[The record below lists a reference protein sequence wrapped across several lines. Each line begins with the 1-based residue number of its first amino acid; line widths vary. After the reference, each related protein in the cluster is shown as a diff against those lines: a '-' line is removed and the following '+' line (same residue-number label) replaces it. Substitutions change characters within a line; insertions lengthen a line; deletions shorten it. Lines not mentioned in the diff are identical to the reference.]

1 MSAEEKLVDN
11 VRAYLAGVGQIT
23 EVKMF
28 GGDSFMLNGNM
39 IAAVSKRGLLLR
51 VGKDRH
57 RDALTRAGARR
68 MEMRGRVMEGYV
80 YVDPSTL
87 DASAL
92 KTWLDDAFA
101 FVNTLPPKPA
111 STPKRRGKPA

>member
-1 MSAEEKLVDN
+1 
-11 VRAYLAGVGQIT
+11 
-23 EVKMF
+23 
-28 GGDSFMLNGNM
+28 
-39 IAAVSKRGLLLR
+39 
-51 VGKDRH
+51 
-57 RDALTRAGARR
+57 
-68 MEMRGRVMEGYV
+68 MEGYV
-80 YVDPSTL
+80 YVDPATL

>member
-1 MSAEEKLVDN
+1 MTTEEKLAGN
-11 VRAYLAGVGQIT
+11 VRAYLSSAGQIT

-57 RDALTRAGARR
+57 RDALARPGARP
-68 MEMRGRVMEGYV
+68 MEMRGRVMEGFV
-80 YVDPSTL
+80 YVDPAAL
-87 DASAL
+87 DMSAL

-101 FVNTLPPKPA
+101 FVKALPPKA
-111 STPKRRGKPA
+111 VSKPKQKGKRT